1 MSLHLSSSSKSQ
13 QFWKSFGQY
22 MAQIPSDVGD
32 KINWINYKT
41 EVRFIRFTI
50 NLIND
55 KVIIGVELFNPD
67 IILQEEQFEQ
77 LLQFK
82 KQFVEICG
90 ADWIWAKLVTDEHGK
105 VLSSITSTLINVN
118 IINDT
123 DWPTIISFLKP
134 RLISLD
140 KFWSNFKFVFQF

>member
-22 MAQIPSDVGD
+22 MAPIPSAVGD

-140 KFWSNFKFVFQF
+140 KFWSDFKFVFQF

>member
-1 MSLHLSSSSKSQ
+1 MSLHLSTSSKSQ

-22 MAQIPSDVGD
+22 MAPIPSAEGD

-41 EVRFIRFTI
+41 EVRFIKFII
-50 NLIND
+50 NVVND
-55 KVIIGVELFNPD
+55 TVIIGIELYNPD
-67 IILQEEQFEQ
+67 MTLQGEQFEQ
-77 LLQFK
+77 LLQLK

-90 ADWIWAKLVTDEHGK
+90 NNWTWAKLVTDEHGR
-105 VLSSITSTLINVN
+105 VVSSITSTLINVN

>member
-1 MSLHLSSSSKSQ
+1 MALQLSSLKNQ
-13 QFWKSFGQY
+13 QFWKTFGQY
-22 MAQIPSDVGD
+22 MTPVPSAEGD

-41 EVRFIRFTI
+41 EVRFIKFTI
-50 NLIND
+50 DLINN

-67 IILQEEQFEQ
+67 IILQEEQFDQ

-82 KQFVEICG
+82 KQFIEICG
-90 ADWIWAKLVTDEHGK
+90 IDWIWTKLVTDEHGR

-123 DWPTIISFLKP
+123 DWPIIISFLKP
-134 RLISLD
+134 RLIALD